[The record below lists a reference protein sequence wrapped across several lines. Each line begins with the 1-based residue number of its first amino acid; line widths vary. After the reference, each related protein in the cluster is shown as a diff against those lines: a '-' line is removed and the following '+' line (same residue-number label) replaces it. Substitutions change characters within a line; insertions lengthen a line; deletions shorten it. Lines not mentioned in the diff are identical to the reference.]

1 MDRGGGPGLDAA
13 VIAVDGLLPGDLGV
27 LEADGFLLGGE
38 QFDILAQGA
47 LIAFE
52 RQHVIGLHGEDFLG
66 DVALAADRVDGDDGA
81 LDRQQVEQLGDGD
94 DLVRLVRHLD
104 LAEHQ
109 ALMRGKGRHHM
120 DRRLGALLPAG
131 AAQRLAVDGDHLLG
145 RAGQRR
151 HPIDEAA
158 LELLGIEHRKNVTE
172 VIMGGRPMAKRPKPA
187 QQRDLLF
194 PKPRNVDECLRP
206 RQHRQQAQQQHFG
219 QRIDHLAGLAR
230 VRQILEIIQENNRLA
245 KRRQVRTRPL
255 HRSSSASESEDHDR
269 FST

>member
-1 MDRGGGPGLDAA
+1 MVCCRVTLASLKLTAFCSAA
-13 VIAVDGLLPGDLGV
+13 NSSTSS
-27 LEADGFLLGGE
+27 
-38 QFDILAQGA
+38 QQGA

-158 LELLGIEHRKNVTE
+158 LELPRTYVLSTA
-172 VIMGGRPMAKRPKPA
+172 RP
-187 QQRDLLF
+187 
-194 PKPRNVDECLRP
+194 
-206 RQHRQQAQQQHFG
+206 G
-219 QRIDHLAGLAR
+219 
-230 VRQILEIIQENNRLA
+230 
-245 KRRQVRTRPL
+245 
-255 HRSSSASESEDHDR
+255 SASMRTLSR
-269 FST
+269 R